1 VIERIGQGAH
11 AIVTGASSGI
21 GLAIVDRLLA
31 EGWRVTGIA
40 RRPVPLDR
48 PGLCSISADLA
59 ADDCGLGALDGIE
72 PAQAFVH
79 AAGIMRSAP
88 LGSLDHATSAAMWHL
103 HVVVPERWADR
114 LAPGFT
120 SGGRIV
126 LVGSRTSTGVG
137 GKSQYAATKAG
148 LVGMARSWAAELAP
162 RGITVNVVAPG
173 ATDTPMLSDPS
184 RGDARPK
191 PPPIGRL
198 VRPEEVAALAAFL
211 LSPDAAAITGQE
223 IMVCGG
229 ASLS

>member
-1 VIERIGQGAH
+1 
-11 AIVTGASSGI
+11 
-21 GLAIVDRLLA
+21 
-31 EGWRVTGIA
+31 
-40 RRPVPLDR
+40 
-48 PGLCSISADLA
+48 
-59 ADDCGLGALDGIE
+59 
-72 PAQAFVH
+72 
-79 AAGIMRSAP
+79 
-88 LGSLDHATSAAMWHL
+88 MWHL
-103 HVVVPERWADR
+103 HVIVPERWADR
-114 LAPGFT
+114 LAPQLKT
-120 SGGRIV
+120 GGRIV

-184 RGDARPK
+184 RGEARPK

-198 VRPEEVAALAAFL
+198 VRPEEVAALTAFL